1 MTENENNNNYL
12 IILIIFNCLVYGLC
26 CLLILKRKS
35 YTCIS
40 IRSPTLLLI
49 TNVSNFFMTI
59 ILILCKLFN
68 TNFIS
73 LFYYVFQI
81 TMIASILLRYERIIS
96 CLKINI
102 QKFYKKRRLLQEKFF
117 VRILI
122 IIFAAILILLIIIDV
137 LGNNYFELFSFL
149 DKNEKTK
156 LKSNIKIWI
165 IWNFVEQLVLITYI
179 FRIYKQKLKYI
190 LSLELYLFF
199 IIWFIYSNYS
209 SLIYI
214 RHKNINELNNN
225 SIDFA
230 IISLI
235 FLYLCLILNA
245 LVPILMSFYS
255 KLINSYY
262 FTPKL
267 TNNFYLFLT
276 NEECYKSFNE
286 YLISKNKIGSFYL
299 KIYTHIMK
307 FKLDLTLNL
316 NKLQGLNEANN
327 IFNTYF
333 NTEKYS
339 EQIDNEILVRVRDKC
354 EILKLNNFNKDIFDD
369 GLQYA
374 YNELNKIF
382 FEYRS
387 TVEFKELLEELN
399 LYSFI
404 QCKMCNTG
412 LINKF

>member
-1 MTENENNNNYL
+1 M
-12 IILIIFNCLVYGLC
+12 
-26 CLLILKRKS
+26 
-35 YTCIS
+35 
-40 IRSPTLLLI
+40 
-49 TNVSNFFMTI
+49 
-59 ILILCKLFN
+59 
-68 TNFIS
+68 
-73 LFYYVFQI
+73 
-81 TMIASILLRYERIIS
+81 
-96 CLKINI
+96 

-137 LGNNYFELFSFL
+137 FGNNYFELFSFL

-179 FRIYKQKLKYI
+179 FRIYKHKLKYI

-214 RHKNINELNNN
+214 RHKNINDLNNN

>member
-1 MTENENNNNYL
+1 M
-12 IILIIFNCLVYGLC
+12 
-26 CLLILKRKS
+26 
-35 YTCIS
+35 
-40 IRSPTLLLI
+40 
-49 TNVSNFFMTI
+49 
-59 ILILCKLFN
+59 
-68 TNFIS
+68 
-73 LFYYVFQI
+73 
-81 TMIASILLRYERIIS
+81 
-96 CLKINI
+96 
-102 QKFYKKRRLLQEKFF
+102 
-117 VRILI
+117 
-122 IIFAAILILLIIIDV
+122 
-137 LGNNYFELFSFL
+137 
-149 DKNEKTK
+149 
-156 LKSNIKIWI
+156 
-165 IWNFVEQLVLITYI
+165 
-179 FRIYKQKLKYI
+179 
-190 LSLELYLFF
+190 
-199 IIWFIYSNYS
+199 
-209 SLIYI
+209 IYI
-214 RHKNINELNNN
+214 RHKNINDLNNN

-339 EQIDNEILVRVRDKC
+339 EQIDNEILVKVRDKC